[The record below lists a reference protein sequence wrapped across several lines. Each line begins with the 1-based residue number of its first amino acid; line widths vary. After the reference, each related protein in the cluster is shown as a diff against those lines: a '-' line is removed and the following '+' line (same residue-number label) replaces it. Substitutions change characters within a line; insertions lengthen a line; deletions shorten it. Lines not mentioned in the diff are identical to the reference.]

1 MSGNI
6 MQYNGSALVAMAGKD
21 CIAIAS
27 DTRFGIQ
34 QQTVATNL
42 KKIFKMTDDYV
53 IGMTGLIS
61 DMQTMVNK
69 LQYRL
74 NIYQMEENREMPVR
88 VFSHVVSQMLYE
100 KRFGPYFCEP
110 IIAGLEWKTDE
121 TTGEKV
127 AKPFLS
133 GMDLIGAPVFID
145 SFLCAGTTSDELHGV
160 CEAMYKPDLDA
171 DQLFEVISQCLMA
184 GQDRD
189 CLAGWGAV
197 VHVITKDGVR
207 TAELQARMD

>member
-1 MSGNI
+1 
-6 MQYNGSALVAMAGKD
+6 MAGKN
-21 CIAIAS
+21 CVAIAS
-27 DTRFGIQ
+27 DTRFGVQ

-42 KKIFKMTDDYV
+42 KKIYKMDTDYM
-53 IGMTGLIS
+53 IGLTGLIS

-69 LQYRL
+69 LQYRM
-74 NIYQMEENREMPVR
+74 NMYKMEENRDMPIR

-100 KRFGPYFCEP
+100 KRFGPYFVEP
-110 IIAGLEWKTDE
+110 IIAGLEWKKNE
-121 TTGEKV
+121 ETGEKE
-127 AKPFLS
+127 ALPFLS

-160 CEAMYKPDLDA
+160 CEAMFKPDLEP

-197 VHVITKDGVR
+197 VHIITKDGIR